1 MDARQLIAYL
11 LLALMAAALLLVL
24 RHTTRGWRA
33 HNRAHRAA
41 VRRARERIG
50 DTADRS

>member
-1 MDARQLIAYL
+1 MDARQIIAYL
-11 LLALMAAALLLVL
+11 LLALMGAALFLLL
-24 RHTTRGWRA
+24 RHVTRGWRA

-50 DTADRS
+50 GAADRS